1 MLELKLDDAVMTQ
14 RLGKSLGQLLPINTV
29 LLLDGELGAGKTTLV
44 QGIGLGLGITEPIVS
59 PTFAIAQEYFEGRIP
74 LYHIDLYRLT
84 PAEISELYLE
94 NYWEAIE
101 VPPGV
106 TVIEW
111 ACLLPYLPAS
121 YLAISLKV
129 IPSGGRLITIEP
141 AGDFSELDLSN
152 LDCSN

>member
-74 LYHIDLYRLT
+74 LYHLDLYRLNAT
-84 PAEISELYLE
+84 EIAELYLE
-94 NYWEAIE
+94 NYWEAME

-111 ACLLPYLPAS
+111 AYLLPYLPTN

-129 IPSGGRLITIEP
+129 APSGGRLVTIEP
-141 AGDFSELDLSN
+141 VGNFPELDLSN
-152 LDCSN
+152 LD